1 MPMNSSPE
9 ASLASAAEPA
19 LRQKRP
25 ERSDKGHPLGF
36 RVRRARTARW
46 FWRLKRARL
55 RLHLL
60 RVCRLRHLSAHSGPR
75 SANAKGSEASP
86 PRPIHFEAHVPCWDR
101 NSGCLHFAA
110 KFRDKVMQ
118 QIGRIR
124 IAGAMELQNVSRE
137 LRRLVN
143 LDAVVCRK
151 DGECFPILL
160 TDISRDG
167 CPFRTDAPSR
177 RATLSP

>member
-1 MPMNSSPE
+1 
-9 ASLASAAEPA
+9 
-19 LRQKRP
+19 
-25 ERSDKGHPLGF
+25 
-36 RVRRARTARW
+36 
-46 FWRLKRARL
+46 
-55 RLHLL
+55 
-60 RVCRLRHLSAHSGPR
+60 
-75 SANAKGSEASP
+75 
-86 PRPIHFEAHVPCWDR
+86 
-101 NSGCLHFAA
+101 
-110 KFRDKVMQ
+110 MQ

-177 RATLSP
+177 RATLSRETRALGDLPAEVRWACAGCVGTLFLRQD